1 MGRSKRSMRAF
12 TLIELLVVI
21 AIIAILI
28 GLLLPA
34 VQRVREA
41 AIHAQ
46 QFDKLR
52 AVADSILLT
61 TDGTPNPEGAPTGG
75 LVDTLQSAQQIFD
88 IDDNGFP
95 PEIPA
100 VQDVAALAQSL
111 SASQQALQADLAAL
125 PPLVPTDSLAYRQAW
140 FDLRRSL
147 IIAIDELRQTNY
159 ALTVLL
165 RMLSPAG
172 APS

>member
-1 MGRSKRSMRAF
+1 MRRNRSARAF

-28 GLLLPA
+28 ALLLPA
-34 VQRVREA
+34 VQKVRQA
-41 AIHAQ
+41 ALNAQ

-52 AVADSILLT
+52 GVANLVLQT
-61 TDGTPNPEGAPTGG
+61 TDGNPNAEGAPTGG
-75 LVDTLQSAQQIFD
+75 LVDTLQSAQQLFD
-88 IDDNGFP
+88 IDDNGL
-95 PEIPA
+95 PA

-125 PPLVPTDSLAYRQAW
+125 PPLVATDSLAYRQAW

-147 IIAIDELRQTNY
+147 IIAIDELQQTNY
-159 ALTVLL
+159 ALTQLL
-165 RMLSPAG
+165 RMLAPVG